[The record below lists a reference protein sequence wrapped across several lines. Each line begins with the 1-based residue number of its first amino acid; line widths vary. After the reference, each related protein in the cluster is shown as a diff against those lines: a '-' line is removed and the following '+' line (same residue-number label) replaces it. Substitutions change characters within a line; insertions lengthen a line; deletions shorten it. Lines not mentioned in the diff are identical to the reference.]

1 MIDYATH
8 SAPRRLGLII
18 TFGLAAL
25 AMIYLSY
32 SLPRLLPGD
41 FVTAMYSSSHV
52 TLTAEQEAELRAY
65 YTEEPGFGRYLLKL
79 ASLDWGY
86 SYAFLTPVSALF
98 FGALPWTL
106 LLLGTAHVISMF
118 VGFVT
123 GVEAAWRRD
132 SHLERSM
139 VGGMTVLEGVPEI
152 STGVI
157 LLVVFALHLGWFP
170 AAGAETAYAEVSLWA
185 RLADVGHHLAL
196 PLATLVLAYFPGNF
210 LLTRNSMVMVIK
222 QSYITT
228 ARAKGLPAR
237 RIRYAHA
244 ARNAL
249 LPLVTR
255 FGLRLAFMIT
265 GALVV
270 ERIHSYPG
278 LGTLLFNAIQ
288 ARDLPVIQAVVLAS
302 SLMVLT
308 IILGLEMIYRIID
321 PRIEHAH

>member
-8 SAPRRLGLII
+8 SVPRRLGLII

-65 YTEEPGFGRYLLKL
+65 YTEEPGFGRYLVKL

-86 SYAFLTPVSALF
+86 SYAFLTPVSGLF

-321 PRIEHAH
+321 PRIENAH

>member
-1 MIDYATH
+1 MIGYATH
-8 SAPRRLGLII
+8 PAPRRLGLII

-41 FVTAMYSSSHV
+41 FVTAMYSSSQV
-52 TLTAEQEAELRAY
+52 TITAEQEAELRAY
-65 YTEEPGFGRYLLKL
+65 YTEEPGFGRYLVKL

-98 FGALPWTL
+98 FGALPWTV

-123 GVEAAWRRD
+123 GVEAAWRRE
-132 SHLERSM
+132 SWTEKGM

-157 LLVVFALHLGWFP
+157 LLVVFALHLEWFP

-196 PLATLVLAYFPGNF
+196 PLATLVLAYLPGNF

-255 FGLRLAFMIT
+255 FGLRLAFMVT

-270 ERIHSYPG
+270 ERIYSYPG

-288 ARDLPVIQAVVLAS
+288 ARDLPVIQAVVLVS
-302 SLMVLT
+302 SLMVLF
-308 IILGLEMIYRIID
+308 IILGLEMIYRFID
-321 PRIEHAH
+321 PKIEHAH

>member
-1 MIDYATH
+1 MIDNATH
-8 SAPRRLGLII
+8 SVPRRLGLII
-18 TFGLAAL
+18 TYGLAAL

-65 YTEEPGFGRYLLKL
+65 YTEEPGFGHYLLKL

-106 LLLGTAHVISMF
+106 LLLGTAHVISML

-170 AAGAETAYAEVSLWA
+170 AAGAETAYAEVSLFS
-185 RLADVGHHLAL
+185 RLADVGLHLAL

>member
-1 MIDYATH
+1 MIDRVTH
-8 SAPRRLGLII
+8 SVPRRLGLII

-65 YTEEPGFGRYLLKL
+65 YTEEPGFGRYLVKL

-222 QSYITT
+222 QSYINT